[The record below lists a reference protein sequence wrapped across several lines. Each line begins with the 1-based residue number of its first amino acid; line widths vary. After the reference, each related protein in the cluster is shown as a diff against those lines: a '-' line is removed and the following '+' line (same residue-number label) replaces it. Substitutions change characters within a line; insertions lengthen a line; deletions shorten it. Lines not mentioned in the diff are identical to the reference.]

1 MYFFSGEFSSV
12 TLLVKAIHPKL
23 TEQSAAKTW
32 VTKHKLC

>member
-23 TEQSAAKTW
+23 TEHSQLQ
-32 VTKHKLC
+32 KHG